1 MYVLFYESRN
11 LYILLFK
18 LKFILILEIGIKD
31 NVR

>member
-18 LKFILILEIGIKD
+18 LKFILILEISIKD
-31 NVR
+31 DVR